1 MKITIRTITFAA
13 SIALCTTGL
22 AVAASGAAVPIKA
35 KMAQALLENAY
46 AKSVRSGEPQKPWPG
61 ADIAPVGK
69 ISLPRLGV
77 SEIILDSGSNEA
89 MRAGPTL
96 VPGSAE
102 IGAPGTSV
110 IAAHRDTHFAFL
122 KEVQVGDIF
131 EVAGRDGMK
140 MPYRVTSM
148 KVVHADR
155 FTVETGMTQNELAL
169 STCYPFG
176 SVRGGKQRYVVRAVL
191 DASHMAE
198 AAEQVTE

>member
-1 MKITIRTITFAA
+1 MKNSTRKITLAV
-13 SIALCTTGL
+13 SIALCTSGL

-35 KMAQALLENAY
+35 KVAQVLLENAY
-46 AKSVRSGEPQKPWPG
+46 AETVKSGELQSPWMG
-61 ADIAPVGK
+61 ADIAPIGK
-69 ISLPRLGV
+69 ITMPRLGV
-77 SEIILDSGSNEA
+77 SEIILNAGSVEA

-96 VPGSAE
+96 VPGSAD

-122 KEVQVGDIF
+122 KDVQVGDIF
-131 EVAGRDGMK
+131 QVAGRDGVM

-191 DASHMAE
+191 DASQMADIGP
-198 AAEQVTE
+198 AVIG